1 MGTVLV
7 VTNTLLMAVA
17 ERTREIGIL
26 MAVGWTP
33 WLVLRMLLAE
43 SVLLCLAGAALGNVA
58 GLALL
63 HTVNGM
69 ETVGFGWIPVSL
81 SPSLVATSFALTLVI
96 ALLALAWPAVVLWRM
111 QPLAALRHE

>member
-1 MGTVLV
+1 VLV

-43 SVLLCLAGAALGNVA
+43 SVLLCLAGTALGNLL

-63 HTVNGM
+63 HAVNRM
-69 ETVGFGWIPVSL
+69 ESVGFGWIPVSL
-81 SPSLVATSFALTLVI
+81 SPALVASSFALTLLI
-96 ALLALAWPAVVLWRM
+96 ALLALAWPAAVLARM
-111 QPLAALRHE
+111 QPLSALRHE